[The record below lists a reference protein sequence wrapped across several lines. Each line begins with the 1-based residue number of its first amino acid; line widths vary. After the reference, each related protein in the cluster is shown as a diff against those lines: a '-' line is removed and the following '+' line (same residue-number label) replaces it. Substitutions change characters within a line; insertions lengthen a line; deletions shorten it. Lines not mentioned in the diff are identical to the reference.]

1 MKKILLLLT
10 LITFLSG
17 CESEVDKCVNTQVI
31 AWKERNKKNEEIIEK
46 KKEQGRTSLSDLWDL
61 VNDEL
66 ESEVVAKARI
76 TCLKANGKN

>member
-1 MKKILLLLT
+1 MKKIFLLLT

-17 CESEVDKCVNTQVI
+17 CDSEVDKCVNTQVI

-76 TCLKANGKN
+76 TCLKASGKN

>member
-1 MKKILLLLT
+1 MKKIFLLLT
-10 LITFLSG
+10 LVTFLSG

-76 TCLKANGKN
+76 TCLKASSKN

>member
-10 LITFLSG
+10 LINFLSG